1 MAYMNQEQKKQRAP
15 QIKKVLKKYGLK
27 GTIGVRNYSTLYV
40 TIKEGALDFIGAA
53 QKINN
58 KYAEETGTKPVIM
71 DNYDTIHHTHAD
83 RYRRFDETIAN
94 FINELDA
101 AMKGVGYYNN
111 DDAMYDYF
119 DRAFY
124 IDINIGNWEKP
135 YVYTGA

>member
-1 MAYMNQEQKKQRAP
+1 MTLE
-15 QIKKVLKKYGLK
+15 VLRNSSPKSLSILRDI
-27 GTIGVRNYSTLYV
+27 TIGDKAAMNY
-40 TIKEGALDFIGAA
+40 ALNVARQGNIIGADDEFDDIMKKENA
-53 QKINN
+53 TDILAYIK
-58 KYAEETGTKPVIM
+58 TIM

-94 FINELDA
+94 FIEELDA

-111 DDAMYDYF
+111 DDAMTDYF

-124 IDINIGNWEKP
+124 IDINIGNWQKP